1 MNKNKILLAVLTMVI
16 TAFYFFWNPSEI
28 TSLTLC
34 PFKNF
39 TGLYCPGCGGQR
51 AFHQILHGNFVQAFH
66 SNFLIYLFLP
76 LFLFKISDELFETT
90 ISKFFLLNNKEIW
103 IFLGFLIC
111 FTILRN
117 LPLHPF
123 NQLIPSDRKSVV

>member
-1 MNKNKILLAVLTMVI
+1 MNTNKMLSAVLTMVI

-28 TSLTLC
+28 TTLTLC
-34 PFKNF
+34 PFKNL
-39 TGLYCPGCGGQR
+39 TGFHCPGCGGQR
-51 AFHQILHGNFVQAFH
+51 AFHQILHGNFIQAFH

-76 LFLFKISDELFETT
+76 FVLLKIFDELFGTT
-90 ISKFFLLNNKEIW
+90 ISKFFLLNNKGIW
-103 IFLGFLIC
+103 IFLGFLII

-123 NQLIPSDRKSVV
+123 NQLIPLK

>member
-28 TSLTLC
+28 TSLPLC

-66 SNFLIYLFLP
+66 SNLLIYLFLP
-76 LFLFKISDELFETT
+76 FFLLRISDELFETT
-90 ISKFFLLNNKEIW
+90 ISKFFLLNNKGTW
-103 IFLGFLIC
+103 NFLGFLII

-117 LPLHPF
+117 LPFYPF
-123 NQLIPSDRKSVV
+123 NQLIPSK

>member
-1 MNKNKILLAVLTMVI
+1 MSTNKILLAVLTMVI

-28 TSLTLC
+28 VVLPLC
-34 PFKNF
+34 PFKNLTSF
-39 TGLYCPGCGGQR
+39 YCPGCGGQR

-66 SNFLIYLFLP
+66 SNLLSYISFPFFLL
-76 LFLFKISDELFETT
+76 KISDEIFNTT
-90 ISKFFLLNNKEIW
+90 FSKKFLLNNKGIW

-117 LPLHPF
+117 LPIYPF
-123 NQLIPSDRKSVV
+123 NQLIPSK